1 MKKRFYA
8 AALTGALLATLAT
21 SQPGLAKRDE
31 PDKSRDTIQLA
42 LLLDTSNSM
51 DGLIDQAKS
60 QLWKVVN
67 EFSEMKKD
75 GKVPRLE
82 VALYQYGNDG
92 LNAREGYVQQV
103 VPFTTDLDKV
113 SEELFRLKTNGG
125 EEYCGWVMRSALKQ
139 LTWSN
144 SPKDIHVMFIA
155 GNEPFNQGE
164 VSYKEVCASARQK
177 DVMINT
183 IFCGARGE
191 GVETGWANGA
201 KLGGGDY
208 LCIDQDRKVV
218 DIPTPYDAEL
228 AQLSSKVNETY
239 VAYGEQ
245 GASGRMRQE
254 AQDSNAAGAAPSVA
268 AQRAATKAGA
278 NYSNAGW
285 DLVDASKEG
294 QVTIATLPAD
304 QLPPE
309 MQKMDKKEREAYV
322 AKKSQE
328 RSALQNRI
336 RQLTAKRDA
345 YLAEKQKEAATA
357 TGQETLDEAM
367 IKSVRTEAV
376 KRGYQVP
383 KS

>member
-1 MKKRFYA
+1 MKKRLLA
-8 AALTGALLATLAT
+8 AALAGALLTTLAT
-21 SQPGLAKRDE
+21 TQPSLAKRDDPRE
-31 PDKSRDTIQLA
+31 SRDTIQLA

-67 EFSEMKKD
+67 EFSELKKD
-75 GKVPRLE
+75 GKMPRLE
-82 VALYQYGNDG
+82 VALYQYGNDS
-92 LNAREGYVQQV
+92 LNAREGYVQMV

-113 SEELFRLKTNGG
+113 SEQLFRLKTNGG
-125 EEYCGWVMRSALKQ
+125 EEYCGWVMQSALKQ
-139 LTWSN
+139 LTWSKRP
-144 SPKDIHVMFIA
+144 SDIHVMFIA
-155 GNEPFNQGE
+155 GNEPFNQGG
-164 VSYKEVCASARQK
+164 VSYKEACAQARGK

-191 GVETGWANGA
+191 GVETEWANGA

-228 AQLSSKVNETY
+228 AQLSSEVNSTY
-239 VAYGEQ
+239 IAYGES
-245 GASGRMRQE
+245 GAAGRARQE
-254 AQDSNAAGAAPSVA
+254 AQDSNAVAAAPGVA
-268 AQRAATKAGA
+268 AQRAATKAGG

-294 QVTIATLPAD
+294 EVTIASVPAD

-309 MQKMDKKEREAYV
+309 MQKMDKDQREAYV
-322 AKKSQE
+322 AKKSKE
-328 RSALQNRI
+328 RSALQARI
-336 RQLTAKRDA
+336 RELNAKRDA
-345 YLAEKQKEAATA
+345 YIAEKQKASNGA
-357 TGQETLDEAM
+357 DEASLDQAL
-367 IKSVRTEAV
+367 IKTVRTEAV

-383 KS
+383 KT